1 MKTPL
6 ARAVVPVLGGI
17 ALLAAMALL
26 LWGIAAFLSRDGSQ
40 ANERLAPTRF
50 QVSSVE
56 TAANTIAEDGP
67 ILFPGLATTTGEH
80 TIVLDH
86 EGTDPTVGWTVYYAY
101 PAGADA
107 SCVVEQVI
115 GTREFVDCEGS
126 TIDVTDLAP
135 PPPGVNPVVEG
146 RRTLYIDLRGVTTG

>member
-26 LWGIAAFLSRDGSQ
+26 LWGIAAYLSRDGSQ
-40 ANERLAPTRF
+40 ASDRLAPNRF
-50 QVSSVE
+50 EVSSVQ

-67 ILFPGLATTTGEH
+67 ILFPGLDTTTGER

-146 RRTLYIDLRGVTTG
+146 RRTLYIDLRGVTAD